1 MTNARGANWEAL
13 ASHKTSVSREQI
25 EEEDKQIAA
34 SSDDAGDAAAAEQP
48 RVVAPERKAVTYRFR
63 FDVLALIELEVQ
75 AAKERG
81 ERTFKDTIVIQA
93 IRATY
98 GKKHSAEA
106 VSAMAD
112 KLAAEFAAEE
122 EKKAAKRRP
131 AS

>member
-1 MTNARGANWEAL
+1 MTNARGADWTKL

-25 EEEDKQIAA
+25 EEEDRQITAISGA
-34 SSDDAGDAAAAEQP
+34 PEALEQP

-98 GKKHSAEA
+98 GRKHSAEA

-122 EKKAAKRRP
+122 EKKASKRRP